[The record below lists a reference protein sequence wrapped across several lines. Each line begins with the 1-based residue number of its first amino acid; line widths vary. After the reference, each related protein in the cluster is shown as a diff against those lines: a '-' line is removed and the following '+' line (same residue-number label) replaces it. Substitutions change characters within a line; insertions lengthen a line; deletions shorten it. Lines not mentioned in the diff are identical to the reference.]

1 MHTLKRKTGLGL
13 RTRNR
18 EKERV
23 KSLKSNRN
31 CYVRELVLAFEI
43 TSKTV
48 DAVGRVIDD
57 AVRALYGTSS
67 EFSITF
73 SARTRI
79 FQVPGSKCI
88 NGNFT
93 APQKLT
99 NATEKFSFR

>member
-57 AVRALYGTSS
+57 ESTK
-67 EFSITF
+67 
-73 SARTRI
+73 ARTDQRERERRGVTPPVYVNQA
-79 FQVPGSKCI
+79 F
-88 NGNFT
+88 
-93 APQKLT
+93 
-99 NATEKFSFR
+99 